1 MWMYVAILGKSKKSI
16 MNKPFIITIEHYDTK
31 VSVQKNHSDVNGIE
45 LKEMLITICLAAG
58 YHPNT
63 VNEIFNTR

>member
-1 MWMYVAILGKSKKSI
+1 MIEKFK
-16 MNKPFIITIEHYDTK
+16 ITIEQYDTK
-31 VSVQKNHSDVNGIE
+31 VSVQKNHIDVDGVE

-63 VNEIFNTR
+63 VDEIFNIK

>member
-1 MWMYVAILGKSKKSI
+1 MWMHFAILGKSKKSI
-16 MNKPFIITIEHYDTK
+16 MKPPFIITIEHYDTK

-63 VNEIFNTR
+63 VNEIFNTK

>member
-1 MWMYVAILGKSKKSI
+1 
-16 MNKPFIITIEHYDTK
+16 MNEPFIITIEHYDTK
-31 VSVQKNHSDVNGIE
+31 VSVQKNHSDVDGVE

-63 VNEIFNTR
+63 VNEIFNIK

>member
-1 MWMYVAILGKSKKSI
+1 

-58 YHPNT
+58 YHSNT
-63 VNEIFNTR
+63 VNEIFNTK

>member
-1 MWMYVAILGKSKKSI
+1 MKT
-16 MNKPFIITIEHYDTK
+16 PFVITIEHYDTK

-63 VNEIFNTR
+63 VNEIFNIK